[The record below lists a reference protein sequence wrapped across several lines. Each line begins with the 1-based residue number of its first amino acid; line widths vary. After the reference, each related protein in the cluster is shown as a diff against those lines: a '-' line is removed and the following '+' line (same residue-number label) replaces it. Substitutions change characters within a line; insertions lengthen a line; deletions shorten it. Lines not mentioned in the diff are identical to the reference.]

1 MKRTEPTRSL
11 LQGMPYVNAASTDI
25 RARFEA
31 MKAEQQK
38 AASKNSGALRI
49 AARRNR

>member
-1 MKRTEPTRSL
+1 VKRTEPTRSL

-31 MKAEQQK
+31 MKADLQK
-38 AASKNSGALRI
+38 SSRKTSKTPLRI
-49 AARRNR
+49 ANAK